1 MHTRNIEHYL
11 RPNKNSKT
19 MAKYLPSNQANKIHH
34 PVDSRRE
41 RYNQTKRVATVV
53 PVDKRREMH
62 RQTQRVATLV
72 TDNAMWKELQ
82 KELAKSK
89 VVSEAGVLEI
99 TRKFIQER
107 EAEIDAKAKANSRS
121 SNQLDYS
128 RCSSLSMI
136 AGKVNNMRRDLSN
149 NDLASMKT
157 QSHQN
162 LNERMDISVSKTN
175 SMRRALSVSN
185 LDNNHTSPKSQR
197 LQNLSERMDSS
208 FPKTNST
215 LIDDQASPKSQR
227 LQNLSERV
235 NSSFSKINTS
245 MRKLS
250 KESAPRLPVRERFFK
265 ASSRSE
271 SKDDMVDILDQ
282 ATTLPE
288 SLPNLQEVILSS
300 RSCGGC
306 FKGSDDDLL
315 VLFPSQPRRLSFAA
329 PPTFLRNPTEETRR
343 IEVPTK

>member
-1 MHTRNIEHYL
+1 
-11 RPNKNSKT
+11 
-19 MAKYLPSNQANKIHH
+19 MANFLPPNQANKIAP
-34 PVDSRRE
+34 PVDSRRD
-41 RYNQTKRVATVV
+41 RYHQTKRVVTVV
-53 PVDKRREMH
+53 TIGKRREMDL
-62 RQTQRVATLV
+62 QTQRVATLV
-72 TDNAMWKELQ
+72 TDDAMWKELQ
-82 KELAKSK
+82 QELAKSK
-89 VVSEAGVLEI
+89 VVSQAGVLEI
-99 TRKFIQER
+99 TRKFMQER
-107 EAEIDAKAKANSRS
+107 EAEIDAKTKAQDRSWSHSRS
-121 SNQLDYS
+121 SNQLDYC
-128 RCSSLSMI
+128 RRSSLSMI
-136 AGKVNNMRRDLSN
+136 AGKVNN
-149 NDLASMKT
+149 
-157 QSHQN
+157 
-162 LNERMDISVSKTN
+162 
-175 SMRRALSVSN
+175 MRRALSVSN

>member
-1 MHTRNIEHYL
+1 MRWWSETRVSSEKNITKRRSFKNRSTTIRILHNYSYNMEHCL
-11 RPNKNSKT
+11 RQNKNSKT
-19 MAKYLPSNQANKIHH
+19 MAKYLPPKEANKIPL
-34 PVDSRRE
+34 PVDSRRD
-41 RYNQTKRVATVV
+41 RYNETKRVATVV
-53 PVDKRREMH
+53 TVDRRREMD

-72 TDNAMWKELQ
+72 IDDAMWKELQ
-82 KELAKSK
+82 QELVKSK
-89 VVSEAGVLEI
+89 VVSRAGVLEI

-107 EAEIDAKAKANSRS
+107 EAEIDAKVKAQDRSQRRS

-128 RCSSLSMI
+128 RRSSLSMI
-136 AGKVNNMRRDLSN
+136 AGKVKN
-149 NDLASMKT
+149 
-157 QSHQN
+157 
-162 LNERMDISVSKTN
+162 
-175 SMRRALSVSN
+175 MRRALSVSPP
-185 LDNNHTSPKSQR
+185 DNDQASPKTQR
-197 LQNLSERMDSS
+197 LQNLSERRDSS
-208 FPKTNST
+208 VSKPNST
-215 LIDDQASPKSQR
+215 PIDDHEAPKSQR

-315 VLFPSQPRRLSFAA
+315 VLFPSQPRRLSFAT
-329 PPTFLRNPTEETRR
+329 PPKKREGSKCLPNN
-343 IEVPTK
+343 

>member
-1 MHTRNIEHYL
+1 
-11 RPNKNSKT
+11 
-19 MAKYLPSNQANKIHH
+19 MANYLPQKQATRIAP
-34 PVDSRRE
+34 PVGSRRD
-41 RYNQTKRVATVV
+41 RYNQTKRAATVVTIDKRQTNRVATVV
-53 PVDKRREMH
+53 TIDKRREMDL
-62 RQTQRVATLV
+62 QTQRVATLV
-72 TDNAMWKELQ
+72 TDDAMWKELQ
-82 KELAKSK
+82 QELAKSK
-89 VVSEAGVLEI
+89 VVSQAGVLEI
-99 TRKFIQER
+99 TRKFMQER
-107 EAEIDAKAKANSRS
+107 EAEIDAKTKAQDRS
-121 SNQLDYS
+121 LSHSKSFNQLDYC
-128 RCSSLSMI
+128 RRSSLSMI

-315 VLFPSQPRRLSFAA
+315 VLFPSQPRRLSFAT
-329 PPTFLRNPTEETRR
+329 PPKKREGSKCLPNN
-343 IEVPTK
+343 